1 MRRQMNGIMK
11 LYVDYFND
19 ENSIAVAVSEENL
32 SYNLAILQRHSGHD
46 THLLSLGRFICILS
60 FDSRVSRMLF
70 VDMRKNKDTIH
81 VIMETLGSE
90 EKRKFIS
97 LLEIYNA
104 GYELNY
110 DMVEL
115 VKDIPD

>member
-1 MRRQMNGIMK
+1 MK
-11 LYVDYFND
+11 LYVDYFDN
-19 ENSIAVAVSEENL
+19 ENSIAVAVSKHKL
-32 SYNLAILQRHSGHD
+32 KYNLGILHRPDGAT

-60 FDSRVSRMLF
+60 LEENISRMLF

-81 VIMETLGSE
+81 MIMQTLDPPE
-90 EKRKFIS
+90 QRKFIS

-110 DMVEL
+110 DVVEL
-115 VKDIPD
+115 VQDIPG